1 MIRTSLTLVVG
12 MLAAGALAGCS
23 PSTSVSAGGQQDDV
37 LASPSTQ
44 ASPLTQ
50 ASPASSSPPASVS
63 ALPSPSASGQL
74 GAPGPVVKPTF
85 APGNGVCDEGLAYA
99 CGDTGPGGG
108 VVFYAS
114 SAGFTCGTGLT
125 SSCNF
130 LEVAPNGWNGTLV
143 DCPGG
148 CGGSPAK
155 TSDYGSD
162 GIGTGRGFHYCSG
175 MGEKNS
181 IPDASGT
188 AIGQGYANTT
198 AMVQNCTAGDAG
210 ALARNYS
217 GGGLNDWSVPSLDE
231 LNALYVYP
239 NRNAIGGFAAGEY
252 WSSSQAAARTAYRV
266 SFSNGAQQST
276 LSKSETYGVRPV
288 RAF

>member
-1 MIRTSLTLVVG
+1 MIRVSLTFVAGVLV
-12 MLAAGALAGCS
+12 AAVLAGCS
-23 PSTSVSAGGQQDDV
+23 PSSSVSAGAQQDDV

-44 ASPLTQ
+44 ASPESSPPESSP
-50 ASPASSSPPASVS
+50 SPASAS
-63 ALPSPSASGQL
+63 ALPSPSESGQL
-74 GAPGPVVKPTF
+74 GVTNNVNKPTF

-99 CGDTGPGGG
+99 CGDIGPGGG

-114 SAGFTCGTGLT
+114 SAGFPCGTGLT
-125 SSCNF
+125 ASCTF

-143 DCPGG
+143 DCPRG

-155 TSDYGSD
+155 TSDYGSS
-162 GIGTGRGFHYCSG
+162 GIGTGRGYHYCSG

-181 IPDASGT
+181 IPNASGT

-198 AMVQNCTAGDAG
+198 AMVQNCTSGDAG

-239 NRNAIGGFAAGEY
+239 NRDAIGGFAAGEY
-252 WSSSQAAARTAYRV
+252 WSSSQSAARKAYGV
-266 SFSNGAQQST
+266 SFVNGAQQST
-276 LSKSETYGVRPV
+276 VSKSETYGVRPI